1 MKRIVLITFLLIAF
15 CFSACTFNAGGETAT
30 VSSET
35 DTAPSETQTATETIQ
50 GWDFNNRFGGG
61 QSSVVETDNA
71 YYFTPFIGYYLYY
84 YDKASGER
92 GVLCGKPECIHD
104 AIMQNT
110 SCNGYLCLDGT
121 LGYWDDRLH
130 FLTYYPGESGRN
142 FSLLS
147 MKLDGTD
154 RRADVS
160 TSLMIGSTY
169 YTPQRLDYHRGMLY
183 SYCTNE
189 IVRNGV
195 PSCET
200 CIFRMDP
207 KTGELKK
214 LFSLETDHSYSDP
227 SLFYAGKYVYFSLD
241 HREKT
246 DDNWI
251 TYLDIRRYDI
261 ETEQIE
267 DLYHFRK
274 EGYLGA
280 RMRIWVDSEDL
291 IYLMPYV
298 MLDGDPSKLY
308 QISGG
313 ELCVAVDFE
322 TEGIGGI
329 SNGIAYVLSTPKN
342 RMEVRRLDGS
352 VIYSGAWELDS
363 LRELISGKET
373 DFYVSAAFG
382 NENELLVSIN
392 MFKASNNPP
401 SSTCLVKY
409 DLTKS
414 TPEATVLAFDPWQ

>member
-1 MKRIVLITFLLIAF
+1 MKKSICVLLCLLCLF
-15 CFSACTFNAGGETAT
+15 TACTRGADGGPATAAPA
-30 VSSET
+30 
-35 DTAPSETQTATETIQ
+35 DTSAAPSATQAEANEVPQ

-61 QSSVVETDNA
+61 QCSVVETDNA
-71 YYFTPFIGYYLYY
+71 YYFTPFIGFYLYY

-110 SCNGYLCLDGT
+110 SCNGYVALEGT

-130 FLTYYPGESGRN
+130 YLTYSPGPNGN
-142 FSLLS
+142 VALFS

-154 RRADVS
+154 KRFDTQMSIV
-160 TSLMIGSTY
+160 IGSTY

-291 IYLMPYV
+291 IYLMPHV

-329 SNGIAYVLSTPKN
+329 SDGIVYVLSPSKN
-342 RMEVRRLDGS
+342 HMEVRRLDGS

-373 DFYVSAAFG
+373 GFYVGAAFG

-392 MFKASNNPP
+392 MFKANNNPP

-409 DLTKS
+409 DLTK
-414 TPEATVLAFDPWQ
+414 TVPEATVLAFDPWQ

>member
-1 MKRIVLITFLLIAF
+1 MKRFVLTVLLSIAF
-15 CFSACTFNAGGETAT
+15 CFAACTHGTGEATA
-30 VSSET
+30 VPLK
-35 DTAPSETQTATETIQ
+35 TAPSATQAAAEKVVQ
-50 GWDFNNRFGGG
+50 GWDFDNRFGGG
-61 QSSVVETDNA
+61 QCSVVETDAA
-71 YYFTPFIGYYLYY
+71 YYFTAPGGTYLYY
-84 YDKASGER
+84 YDKVSGER
-92 GVLCGKPECIHD
+92 DVLCGRPECIHD
-104 AIMQNT
+104 VEPENK
-110 SCNGYLCLDGT
+110 SCNGFVRLYGT

-130 FLTYYPGESGRN
+130 FLTYYPGENGRN

-154 RRADVS
+154 RRADAS
-160 TSLMIGSTY
+160 ASLMIGSAY
-169 YTPQRLDYHRGMLY
+169 YTPQRLDYHHGKLY
-183 SYCTNE
+183 GWDDNE
-189 IVRNGV
+189 IVHNGV
-195 PSCET
+195 PSYET
-200 CIFRMDP
+200 CILRMDP

-214 LFSLETDHSYSDP
+214 LFSLETDHSYSVP

-291 IYLMPYV
+291 IYLMPCD

-308 QISGG
+308 QIFGG

-352 VIYSGAWELDS
+352 VIYHGAWELDS

-373 DFYVSAAFG
+373 DFYVNAAFG

-409 DLTKS
+409 DLTKP

>member
-1 MKRIVLITFLLIAF
+1 MKRFVLTVLLSIAF
-15 CFSACTFNAGGETAT
+15 CFAACTHGTGEATA
-30 VSSET
+30 VPLK
-35 DTAPSETQTATETIQ
+35 TAPSATQAAAEKVVQ
-50 GWDFNNRFGGG
+50 GWDFDNRFGGG
-61 QSSVVETDNA
+61 QCSVVETDAA
-71 YYFTPFIGYYLYY
+71 YYFTAPGGTYLYY
-84 YDKASGER
+84 YDKVSGER
-92 GVLCGKPECIHD
+92 DVLCGRPECIHD
-104 AIMQNT
+104 VEPENK
-110 SCNGYLCLDGT
+110 SCNGFVRLYGT

-130 FLTYYPGESGRN
+130 FLTYYPGENGRN

-154 RRADVS
+154 RRADAS
-160 TSLMIGSTY
+160 ASLMIGSAY
-169 YTPQRLDYHRGMLY
+169 YTPQRLDYHHGKLY
-183 SYCTNE
+183 GWDDNE
-189 IVRNGV
+189 IVHNGV
-195 PSCET
+195 PSYET
-200 CIFRMDP
+200 CILRMDP
-207 KTGELKK
+207 ETGELKK
-214 LFSLETDHSYSDP
+214 LYSVETDYHYNTP

-241 HREKT
+241 HREKK

-267 DLYHFRK
+267 ELYHFRK

-291 IYLMPYV
+291 IYLMPCD
-298 MLDGDPSKLY
+298 MLDGVTNKLY
-308 QISGG
+308 RISGG

-409 DLTKS
+409 DLTKP

>member
-1 MKRIVLITFLLIAF
+1 MKRIVLITFSLIVF
-15 CFSACTFNAGGETAT
+15 CFSACTFSAGGEMAP
-30 VSSET
+30 VSSGT
-35 DTAPSETQTATETIQ
+35 DTAPSETQTAIETIQ
-50 GWDFNNRFGGG
+50 GWDFDNRFGGG
-61 QSSVVETDNA
+61 QGSVVETDNA
-71 YYFTPFIGYYLYY
+71 YYFTPFIGSYLYY

-169 YTPQRLDYHRGMLY
+169 YTPQRLDYHHGMLY

-214 LFSLETDHSYSDP
+214 LFSLETDHSYSIP

-241 HREKT
+241 HLEKT
-246 DDNWI
+246 DDDWI
-251 TYLDIRRYDI
+251 TYLDIWRYDI
-261 ETEQIE
+261 EAEQID
-267 DLYHFRK
+267 DLYHFRE

-280 RMRIWVDSEDL
+280 WMHIWVESEDL
-291 IYLMPYV
+291 IYLMPHF
-298 MLDGDPSKLY
+298 MLDGVPSKLY

-313 ELCVAVDFE
+313 ELNVAVGFDI
-322 TEGIGGI
+322 EGIGGI
-329 SNGIAYVLSTPKN
+329 SDGIAFVLSSPTN
-342 RMEVRRLDGS
+342 HMEVRRLDGS

-392 MFKASNNPP
+392 MFKAGNNPP

-409 DLTKS
+409 DLTK
-414 TPEATVLAFDPWQ
+414 TVPEATVLAFDPWQ